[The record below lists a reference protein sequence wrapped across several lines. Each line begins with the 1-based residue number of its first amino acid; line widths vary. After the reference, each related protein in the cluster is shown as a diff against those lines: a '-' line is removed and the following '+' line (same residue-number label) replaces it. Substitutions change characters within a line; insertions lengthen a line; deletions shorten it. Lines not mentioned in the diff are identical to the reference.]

1 MSPTQQQF
9 NVNLDPRLVRRI
21 KHHAVDAQLTLSDLV
36 ARVLQDH
43 LDKETA
49 MTNQPQTDRTLSL
62 QPMVHVADMAA
73 AVGFYEALGAAIEH
87 GSRDGDFVMM
97 RIGAGRFSLL
107 AHAPNPDQN
116 EGQVELNFETIEQ
129 LDTVEA
135 RLRAADVTVTQPTT
149 DEGFGRQLQV
159 SAPDDLLIK
168 INQLDPA
175 LYT

>member
-1 MSPTQQQF
+1 VSPTRQQF
-9 NVNLDPRLVRRI
+9 NVNLDPQLVRRI
-21 KHHAVDAQLTLSDLV
+21 KHHAVDVQLTLSDLV

-49 MTNQPQTDRTLSL
+49 MPNEPQTDRTLSL
-62 QPMVHVADMAA
+62 QPMVHVDDMAA
-73 AVGFYEALGAAIEH
+73 SVGFYEALGAAVEH
-87 GSRDGDFVMM
+87 GSRDGEFVMM
-97 RIGAGRFSLL
+97 RIGESRFSLL
-107 AHAPNPDQN
+107 AHPPNPDQN
-116 EGQVELNFETIEQ
+116 EGQVELNFETGEQ

-159 SAPDDLLIK
+159 SAPDGLLIK
-168 INQLDPA
+168 INQLDPG